1 MRKVLLFLLT
11 LTPIFATA
19 QIESGYYRVQN
30 SLTERYMSIVDTN
43 APVEVDGTRVI
54 ADLRA
59 FHMLK
64 GFEDSVAYNPATI
77 CYIEYKSSTVK
88 GAKYNL
94 LGQGLN
100 FHTSTEGRYLDAEKN
115 GDYYLIY
122 VQETRSGLTVKKFL
136 MDDAGRY
143 DDYLYPDISDYSTS
157 KSLNWSVLP
166 VDQSDTQYFG
176 IKPDVKAAADNSYWS
191 TLYAGFPFKA
201 SDSSMKTYIVKT
213 VDKALGYAVIAE
225 VDDVPKELPV
235 LIRCAGE
242 TPITNKTTLLSPTT
256 TASYGS
262 NYLVGNYYCNEV
274 EASTGHRNVK
284 AYNPSTMRMLG
295 TTEDGKPA
303 FVKSNISYLPA
314 NKCYLAVSSDAPD
327 VLQIVTEA
335 EYATGI
341 HELNV
346 SSTTDDSKV
355 IYDLQG
361 RRVTAPTKGLYI
373 VNGKKVIIK

>member
-1 MRKVLLFLLT
+1 MRKVLLFFLALT
-11 LTPIFATA
+11 SLSTSA
-19 QIESGYYRVQN
+19 QITSGYYRVRN
-30 SLTERYMSIVDTN
+30 LSTERYMSIVDTN
-43 APVEVDGTRVI
+43 ASVEIDGTTVI

-59 FHMLK
+59 IHMLK

-77 CYIEYKSSTVK
+77 CYIDYTGSGE
-88 GAKYNL
+88 KYNL

-100 FHTSTEGRYLDAEKN
+100 FYTATNGRYLNAKKN
-115 GDYYLIY
+115 GECYLIY
-122 VQETRSGLTVKKFL
+122 ASESRSGLTVRKSL
-136 MDDAGRY
+136 MDDPGRY
-143 DDYLYPDISDYSTS
+143 DDYLYPSIADYNTTS
-157 KSLNWSVLP
+157 SFNWYVLP

-176 IKPDVKAAADNSYWS
+176 IKPDVKATADDSYWS

-201 SDSSMKTYIVKT
+201 SDPDMKTYIVKT
-213 VDKALGYAVIAE
+213 VDNTRGYAVIAE
-225 VDDVPKELPV
+225 VDDVPAELPV

-242 TPITNKTTLLSPTT
+242 TPITNKTTLLSPST
-256 TASYGS
+256 TASYGT
-262 NYLVGNYYCNEV
+262 NYLLGNYYCNDV

-284 AYNPSTMRMLG
+284 AYNPSTMRILG
-295 TTEDGKPA
+295 TTADGKSA

-346 SSTTDDSKV
+346 STTTDDTKV

>member
-43 APVEVDGTRVI
+43 ASVEVDRTTVI

-59 FHMLK
+59 IHMLK

-77 CYIEYKSSTVK
+77 CYIDYTGTGEKC
-88 GAKYNL
+88 NL

-100 FHTSTEGRYLDAEKN
+100 FYTATNGRYLNVKKN
-115 GDYYLIY
+115 GEYYLIY
-122 VQETRSGLTVKKFL
+122 ASEARSGFSVRKSL
-136 MDDAGRY
+136 MDDPGRY
-143 DDYLYPDISDYSTS
+143 DDYLYPSIADYNTTGSS
-157 KSLNWSVLP
+157 NWAVLS
-166 VDQSDTQYFG
+166 VDQSDTRYFG
-176 IKPDVKAAADNSYWS
+176 IKPDVKATADNSYWS

-201 SDSSMKTYIVKT
+201 SDPAMKTYIVKT
-213 VDKALGYAVIAE
+213 VDNARGYAVIAE
-225 VDDVPKELPV
+225 VDDVPAELPV

-242 TPITNKTTLLSPTT
+242 TPITNKTTLLSPST
-256 TASYGS
+256 TASYGT
-262 NYLVGNYYCNEV
+262 NYLLGNYYCNDV

-295 TTEDGKPA
+295 TTADGKPA

>member
-1 MRKVLLFLLT
+1 MRKVLLFFLALT
-11 LTPIFATA
+11 SLSASA
-19 QIESGYYRVQN
+19 QITSGYYRVRN
-30 SLTERYMSIVDTN
+30 LSTERYMSIVDTN
-43 APVEVDGTRVI
+43 ASVEIDGTTVI

-59 FHMLK
+59 IHMLK

-77 CYIEYKSSTVK
+77 CYIDYTGSGE
-88 GAKYNL
+88 KYNL

-100 FHTSTEGRYLDAEKN
+100 FYTATNGRYLNAKKN
-115 GDYYLIY
+115 GECYLIY
-122 VQETRSGLTVKKFL
+122 ASESRSGLTVRKSL
-136 MDDAGRY
+136 MDDPGRY
-143 DDYLYPDISDYSTS
+143 DDYLYPSIADYNTTS
-157 KSLNWSVLP
+157 SFNWYVLP
-166 VDQSDTQYFG
+166 VDQSDTQFFG
-176 IKPDVKAAADNSYWS
+176 IKPDVKATADDSYWS
-191 TLYAGFPFKA
+191 TLYAGFPFKP
-201 SDSSMKTYIVKT
+201 SDDAMKTYIVKK

-225 VDDVPKELPV
+225 VDEVPAELPV

-242 TPITNKTTLLSPTT
+242 TPITNKTILLSPTT
-256 TASYGS
+256 TADYGT
-262 NYLVGNYYCNEV
+262 NYLVGNYYCNDV

-284 AYNPSTMRMLG
+284 AYNPSTMRILG
-295 TTEDGKPA
+295 TTADGKPA

-314 NKCYLAVSSDAPD
+314 NKCYLAVSTDAPD

-346 SSTTDDSKV
+346 STTTDDTKV